1 MNQINSLRIGN
12 LTDEA
17 SEEMHK
23 AMLKSLKS
31 INEFFDAPYA
41 ARKNLTQEIKVSN
54 SVINSFAKIR
64 QAESG
69 KEMVMLQMG
78 KMLSENK
85 KEFKDFIFENLPYLI
100 KVKKL
105 KS

>member
-1 MNQINSLRIGN
+1 MNQAKNLRIGN
-12 LTDEA
+12 LTDET
-17 SEEMHK
+17 SLQMHE

-41 ARKNLTQEIKVSN
+41 ARKNFTQEIKVAN

-69 KEMVMLQMG
+69 KEMVMLQIG

-85 KEFKDFIFENLPYLI
+85 KEFKNFVFENLPYLSG
-100 KVKKL
+100 VKKL